1 MLQRPPPK
9 RRELPEKNESM
20 SLALHHVKGEGHNS
34 SRTYQEGNLQATCCI
49 INSSTISILGN
60 VARESCFK
68 VHVFH
73 CLCGYYKYDRTSTSI
88 MNHLRIIL
96 ENTCYLRSN
105 IKVLRA
111 INKLNCYE
119 PAYAQKSNGLPGL
132 GNVCPAPHSQ
142 NVITQAI
149 SGKIIKD
156 AVRRAILD
164 TIGPVVA
171 RAAYTAVAI
180 TANTVYKDLA

>member
-1 MLQRPPPK
+1 
-9 RRELPEKNESM
+9 
-20 SLALHHVKGEGHNS
+20 
-34 SRTYQEGNLQATCCI
+34 
-49 INSSTISILGN
+49 
-60 VARESCFK
+60 
-68 VHVFH
+68 
-73 CLCGYYKYDRTSTSI
+73 

-180 TANTVYKDLA
+180 TANTVYKDLAWGIEVNHVRKPTYQMARQLAASLASAYGEVPLRKRMTDYIRMVQAELQAEFPDLSIPIALS